1 MTIASTDKEVKE
13 LIKEHAVYG
22 VETII
27 NAVVRNC
34 VNEPYVNEEY
44 IIKLV
49 KSAYKRGLDND

>member
-1 MTIASTDKEVKE
+1 MTIASTDKEIKE
-13 LIKEHAVYG
+13 LINEHHVYA

-34 VNEPYVNEEY
+34 NNETYVDEDY

-49 KSAYKRGLDND
+49 KSAYKRGINND